1 MASDY
6 LALFGFLF
14 AGSGLVLAILDV
26 MLGLDL
32 PLLVTLG
39 VLGARVFVASMSFGE
54 TVVTFEV
61 LKEVLVTFEVIEVAL
76 VTFEV
81 LVAVAGDFMSVEEVL
96 VTFGVPG
103 ASVAVPSSGIGE
115 AVVTSEFSLVT
126 TVSVEEVL
134 FTFGGPEV
142 VLVTFGVL
150 EVVLVT
156 FEVLREVVVTSV
168 TLGADLV
175 ISEVLGVNLAE
186 RLSRVV
192 LAGADAGQESGFCSD
207 CSFSGFS
214 ATAAT
219 AACSCSMASAAG

>member
-1 MASDY
+1 M
-6 LALFGFLF
+6 
-14 AGSGLVLAILDV
+14 I
-26 MLGLDL
+26 
-32 PLLVTLG
+32 
-39 VLGARVFVASMSFGE
+39 
-54 TVVTFEV
+54 EV
-61 LKEVLVTFEVIEVAL
+61 VLVA
-76 VTFEV
+76 FEV
-81 LVAVAGDFMSVEEVL
+81 LVVVAGGFTSVEEVL
-96 VTFGVPG
+96 VTLGVPG
-103 ASVAVPSSGIGE
+103 ASVAVSFSEIGE

-207 CSFSGFS
+207 CSFSAFS

-219 AACSCSMASAAG
+219 ASFSCSMAALAGLFWSARAGALL